1 MTFTWNALSATRPSA
16 NQPLGIHVVSYGL
29 YLREIVRLVA
39 SGGLALPGQRF
50 VPVRSAPGEAGLEGR
65 LAGVYNQDVAE
76 EGGVGGAAVQRVKK
90 RWVGTLSRKV
100 QSVTGTHARLRQS
113 TEGSEGT

>member
-29 YLREIVRLVA
+29 YLREIFRLVA

-50 VPVRSAPGEAGLEGR
+50 AQGSDPHQERRGLRGGLLESTTR
-65 LAGVYNQDVAE
+65 MSRRRAELAALPCKG
-76 EGGVGGAAVQRVKK
+76 
-90 RWVGTLSRKV
+90 
-100 QSVTGTHARLRQS
+100 
-113 TEGSEGT
+113 